1 MISTAK
7 ASAAASDV
15 PRVRFTPEVNNN
27 VQAYKKHI
35 INFCLNFEQA
45 YDEKTPSS

>member
-1 MISTAK
+1 
-7 ASAAASDV
+7 
-15 PRVRFTPEVNNN
+15 